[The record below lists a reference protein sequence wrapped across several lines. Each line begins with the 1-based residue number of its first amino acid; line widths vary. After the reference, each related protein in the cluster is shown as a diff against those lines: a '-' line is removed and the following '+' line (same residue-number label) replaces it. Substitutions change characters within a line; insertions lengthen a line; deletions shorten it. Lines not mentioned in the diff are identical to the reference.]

1 MTNLDKELK
10 QVDFKLEND
19 RKQLD
24 KKDGPCAFSV
34 YKMVQKGK
42 KSYFPEQLAPEYL
55 LERLFLVK

>member
-42 KSYFPEQLAPEYL
+42 KK
-55 LERLFLVK
+55 LFS